1 MRIGGIMIIVLAYL
15 TYLIVI
21 NLKKTS
27 ESQMATLMRIMTN
40 YLQVISTV
48 LAFDAKFPNSLNDIF
63 KPASMIGSSSESL
76 VSIDCFIHD
85 SGVNVFT
92 PNVTMFKIFLG
103 S

>member
-40 YLQVISTV
+40 YLQVVSTV
-48 LAFDAKFPNSLNDIF
+48 LAFDANFPNTINDLF
-63 KPASMIGSSSESL
+63 EPAYMIGSSSESF
-76 VSIDCFIHD
+76 VSVD
-85 SGVNVFT
+85 
-92 PNVTMFKIFLG
+92 
-103 S
+103 